1 MTCYRFLYP
10 GYITTKEIFFSTNI
24 CFIIFHV
31 FEAQKENDEETPRN
45 PKPNYSWLDILAHKV
60 IITIFASDLV
70 IF

>member
-1 MTCYRFLYP
+1 
-10 GYITTKEIFFSTNI
+10 
-24 CFIIFHV
+24 V